1 MKPQK
6 RRKVLILGAAG
17 RDFHDFNLVYRDDP
31 QTEVVAFT
39 AAQIPNIDQR
49 RYPPELAGKL
59 YPDGIEIVPEACAW
73 DLVRE
78 AGIDEVVLAYSDLS
92 HEDVMHKASRAV
104 ARGASFRLLGAEE
117 TMLRSTKPVIAVCAV
132 RTGCGKSAVT
142 RKLAGLLRAHHQR
155 VAVLRHPMPYGN
167 LAEQA
172 VQRFAT
178 LADLEHGKCTVEE
191 REEYEPH
198 IARGDVV
205 FAGVDY
211 ERILR
216 AAEAEADV
224 IVWDGGNNDLPF
236 IRPDLEIVLAD
247 PHRAGHETRYWPGE
261 ANMLRAGVVV
271 ITKADTAPQG
281 SMERLRESIGALNPS
296 ARIVE
301 TDMPF
306 CVDEPRDIEG
316 KRVLCIED
324 GPTLT
329 HGGMSYGVASL
340 AASHFG
346 AASIVDPRPYTVGT
360 LRQVFEQYRTLGN
373 VLPAVGYTPRQLC
386 DLEAT
391 IAATPCDLV
400 LIGTPINLGRLIK
413 IDKPSQRVRYEVAER
428 EPGELGGI
436 IAGFL
441 ARCER

>member
-1 MKPQK
+1 
-6 RRKVLILGAAG
+6 
-17 RDFHDFNLVYRDDP
+17 
-31 QTEVVAFT
+31 
-39 AAQIPNIDQR
+39 
-49 RYPPELAGKL
+49 
-59 YPDGIEIVPEACAW
+59 
-73 DLVRE
+73 
-78 AGIDEVVLAYSDLS
+78 
-92 HEDVMHKASRAV
+92 MHKAAQAV
-104 ARGASFRLLGAEE
+104 ALGASFRLLGAEE
-117 TMLRSTKPVIAVCAV
+117 TMLRSTKPVISVCAV

-178 LADLEHGKCTVEE
+178 LVDLELCKCTVEE

-198 IARGDVV
+198 IAKGDIV

-236 IRPDLEIVLAD
+236 IRPDLELVLAD
-247 PHRAGHETRYWPGE
+247 PHRAGHESRYWPGE
-261 ANMLRAGVVV
+261 ANMLRADVAV

-281 SMERLRESIGALNPS
+281 SIERLRESITALNPT

-301 TDMPF
+301 TEMPF
-306 CVDEPRDIEG
+306 CVDEPRAIEG
-316 KRVLCIED
+316 KRVLCVED

-346 AASIVDPRPYTVGT
+346 AAAMVDPRPFAVGS
-360 LRQVFEQYRTLGN
+360 LRQVFEQYRTVGN
-373 VLPAVGYTPRQLC
+373 VLPAVGYGEAQLV
-386 DLEAT
+386 DLAAT

-400 LIGTPINLGRLIK
+400 LVGTPIDLARLIK
-413 IDKPSQRVRYEVAER
+413 IDRPSQRVRYEVQES
-428 EPGELGGI
+428 EPGELGAI
-436 IAGFL
+436 VAGFL
-441 ARCER
+441 KRCVS